1 MVHTD
6 GRQTVANSPAA
17 RHRPAHGGYPGEPI
31 CGATILDDLPECE
44 VCDEARIG
52 AKRVGLSPLDEP
64 MAEDRIAEPLGGV
77 R

>member
-1 MVHTD
+1 MIHTD

-17 RHRPAHGGYPGEPI
+17 RHGPAHGGYPGESI
-31 CGATILDDLPECE
+31 SGATIPDDPPDCE
-44 VCDEARIG
+44 ACAEARIG
-52 AKRVGLSPLDEP
+52 AKRDGLSPLEL